1 MDKKEFEFLISEG
14 EGYDLEF
21 KEKFSDEV
29 IESLVAFANH
39 KGGRVVIGIDKKKI
53 LKGVSINKE
62 SVQNWINEIKTKTFH
77 ALLPLSRIEKING
90 KNIVIFEIQE
100 SQIKPVSFKG
110 RFFIR
115 KENSNHLMNASEIT
129 IESFNS
135 QSKSSDA
142 VLVEGFTI
150 KDLNFAEIKR
160 VIDLINKRKEVKI
173 NINII
178 DFLVKYNLIRD
189 NKPTLASLLLFSDK
203 SASKRV
209 VQAGVFQSDL
219 IIKDELVCDNYLI
232 LQADELFEFVKKH
245 ISKMT
250 FIVDKPQNIQK
261 WEYPL
266 EALRELIINLIVHR
280 DYSQTATI
288 KIFPDKIIFLNY
300 GGLPQEYKVEDFIL
314 GKRSSYTRNKL
325 ITRVFKD
332 AGIIEEYSSGLARVV
347 NSCKENSNRK
357 PIFNVD
363 RTSFSVEIESM
374 NKDKMGKLAGETTQ
388 KTVEKTSEKIILLI
402 KQNPEITRKELG
414 VKLGEMLGVKLGE
427 NNAEIIR
434 KIAENKF
441 ITSLE
446 LSKYLSLSITAI
458 ENNISKLKKI
468 GIIKR
473 IGADKGGY
481 WEVVENNEK

>member
-1 MDKKEFEFLISEG
+1 MNEKELDFILQEG
-14 EGYDLEF
+14 EGQFVEF

-29 IESLVAFANH
+29 IETLVAFANF
-39 KGGRVVIGIDKKKI
+39 KGGKVIIGIDNKKN
-53 LKGVSINKE
+53 LKGVSLNEE

-77 ALLPLSRIEKING
+77 VLLPFSRIEKING

-115 KENSNHLMNASEIT
+115 KENSNHLMNAPEIT
-129 IESFNS
+129 VESFNS

-142 VLVEGFTI
+142 VLIEGFTI

-160 VIDLINKRKEVKI
+160 VIDLINKRKEIKI
-173 NINII
+173 KTNATN
-178 DFLVKYNLIRD
+178 FLVKYNLIKD
-189 NKPTLASLLLFSDK
+189 NKLTLASLLLFSDK
-203 SASKRV
+203 LASRRV
-209 VQAGVFQSDL
+209 VQTGVFQTDL

-245 ISKMT
+245 ISKIT

-266 EALRELIINLIVHR
+266 EALRELVINLIVHR

-314 GKRSSYTRNKL
+314 GKRSSYIRNKL
-325 ITRVFKD
+325 ITRIFKD

-347 NSCKENSNRK
+347 NSCRENSNRK

-363 RTSFSVEIESM
+363 RTSFSVEIKSLNQE
-374 NKDKMGKLAGETTQ
+374 KMGKRG
-388 KTVEKTSEKIILLI
+388 
-402 KQNPEITRKELG
+402 
-414 VKLGEMLGVKLGE
+414 
-427 NNAEIIR
+427 
-434 KIAENKF
+434 AENDSENDSVKVGEKGGDGLVERLVERLVESQKRILKLAKENPY
-441 ITSLE
+441 ITKAE
-446 LSKYLSLSITAI
+446 LA
-458 ENNISKLKKI
+458 NKI
-468 GIIKR
+468 GISTTAIDKNIETLKQKGLLKR
-473 IGADKGGY
+473 IGADKGGH
-481 WEVVENNEK
+481 WEVWRNET